1 MVNMMHDKSLVIVVA
16 VCGILAA
23 AIVGYTLFNNE
34 QPGEASEIPG
44 MLVLSS
50 PGEVQSYLSQN
61 EPAWDKSPVMMVED
75 GLRGGAV
82 YEAAGTGAPVPAP
95 MSTKGLADSINSAD
109 GADYSTTNIQVA
121 GVDEPDFIKNDGKYL
136 YIIDNG
142 DLVIVDA
149 YPAGK
154 AAVLS
159 RTPIEGAPSE
169 LFLENNR
176 IAVFTRVHEN
186 VYHTPGGSAV
196 PVPYG
201 RGLTRVL
208 VYDIRDRSSPEL
220 LRSLS
225 VSGQYYDGRMIGTT
239 AYLITSESVSCR
251 DSPVPMPL
259 VMDRADVVFAPPV
272 HAPEVAPY
280 WSYVYH
286 TAMSFDIRDGE
297 PLDAESFLLG
307 YDTTLYAS
315 TENMFLAYTKGA
327 DYEPVRS
334 SWTQVDGRPTEET
347 ILHRFSLDGGEITY
361 KATGDVPGALL
372 NQFSLDE
379 YLGNLRVATTFG
391 TAGPAGWTTYNNVYV
406 LGADLELKGKLERL
420 AAGERIYSTRFVGDR
435 LYMVTFKQMDPFFV
449 IDLAD
454 PATPAVLGELKI
466 PGYSDYLHPYDATHI
481 IGIGKETEV
490 SQWGGVTAQGLK
502 LALFDVADVNNPRQL
517 DKVEIGMA
525 GTDSEA
531 LRDHR
536 AFLFDYA
543 RHLLVIPVSEVV
555 KVPVYKNGYASY
567 TTDYREGAYA
577 FTVTPENGFILR
589 GRVNQGD
596 PGDEKVGYGWYRDA
610 VRRSLFIEDALYTIS
625 PSRIVISDLNDPNE
639 RIGIIPLGRS
649 MYPDTY
655 GGGYYPLPG

>member
-1 MVNMMHDKSLVIVVA
+1 MHNNPLVIVVA
-16 VCGILAA
+16 VCGILVA
-23 AIVGYTLFNNE
+23 AIIGYSMYTTE
-34 QPGEASEIPG
+34 QPGEPSDIPG
-44 MLVLSS
+44 MLLLSS
-50 PGEVQSYLSQN
+50 SEEVHTYLGLT
-61 EPAWDKSPVMMVED
+61 EPAWYEYPVMMVED
-75 GLRGGAV
+75 GLRGEVVYKAAV
-82 YEAAGTGAPVPAP
+82 TGAPAPVPMAT
-95 MSTKGLADSINSAD
+95 SGLADSVNSVGGSD
-109 GADYSTTNIQVA
+109 HSTTNVQVA

-136 YIIDNG
+136 YLIDNG

-154 AAVLS
+154 ATVLS
-159 RTPIEGAPSE
+159 RTPIEGTPSE

-186 VYHTPGGSAV
+186 VYVTPGGSVA

-201 RGLTRVL
+201 RELTKIQ

-220 LRSLS
+220 LRTLS
-225 VSGQYYDGRMIGTT
+225 VSGLYYDGRMIGTT
-239 AYLITSESVSCR
+239 VYLITSESVSYH

-259 VMDRADVVFAPPV
+259 VMDGADVVFAPPV
-272 HAPEVAPY
+272 HAPEVAPH
-280 WSYVYH
+280 WSYVFH

-297 PLDAESFLLG
+297 PLDAASFLLG

-315 TENMFLAYTKGA
+315 QENMFLAYTKGA
-327 DYEPVRS
+327 DYGPVRS
-334 SWTQVDGRPTEET
+334 SGTQVDGRPTEET
-347 ILHRFSLDGGEITY
+347 ILHRFSLNKGEITY

-379 YLGNLRVATTFG
+379 YQGNLRVATTFG

-406 LGADLELKGKLERL
+406 LGDDLELKGKLERL
-420 AAGERIYSTRFVGDR
+420 AAGERIYSARFVGDR

-454 PATPAVLGELKI
+454 PTAPSVLGELKI

-490 SQWGGVTAQGLK
+490 SEWGGVTAQGLK
-502 LALFDVADVNNPRQL
+502 LALFDVSDVNNPRQL

-555 KVPVYKNGYASY
+555 KVPVYTNGYASY
-567 TTDYREGAYA
+567 TTDYQEGADV
-577 FTVTPENGFILR
+577 FTVTPENGFILK
-589 GRVNQGD
+589 GRVDQGD
-596 PGDEKVGYGWYRDA
+596 PGDEKAGYGWYRDA
-610 VRRSLFIEDALYTIS
+610 VRRSIFIEDALYTVS
-625 PSRIVISDLNDPNE
+625 SSRIVISDLNDPDQ
-639 RIGIIPLGRS
+639 RIGTIPLS
-649 MYPDTY
+649 SYTYPDYY
-655 GGGYYPLPG
+655 GGGYPPLFD

>member
-1 MVNMMHDKSLVIVVA
+1 MEMHNNPLVIVVA

-23 AIVGYTLFNNE
+23 AIIGYSLYTTE
-34 QPGEASEIPG
+34 QPGEASDIPG
-44 MLVLSS
+44 MIVLSS
-50 PGEVQSYLSQN
+50 AEEVHTYLGQT
-61 EPAWDKSPVMMVED
+61 EPAWYEYPVMVVED
-75 GLRGGAV
+75 AARGEVV
-82 YEAAGTGAPVPAP
+82 YEAAGTGAPAPVPMA
-95 MSTKGLADSINSAD
+95 TKGLADSINSAD
-109 GADYSTTNIQVA
+109 GADYSTTNVQVA

-136 YIIDNG
+136 YLIDSD

-149 YPAGK
+149 YPAEK
-154 AAVLS
+154 ASVLS
-159 RTPIEGAPSE
+159 RTPTEGTPSE

-186 VYHTPGGSAV
+186 VYYTPEGSAV

-201 RGLTRVL
+201 RELTRVQ

-220 LRSLS
+220 LRTLS

-239 AYLITSESVSCR
+239 VYLITGESVSYH

-259 VMDRADVVFAPPV
+259 VMEGADVVFAPPV
-272 HAPEVAPY
+272 HAPEVPPH

-315 TENMFLAYTKGA
+315 QGNMFLAYTKGI
-327 DYEPVRS
+327 DYGPVRS
-334 SWTQVDGRPTEET
+334 SGTQVDGSPTEET
-347 ILHRFSLDGGEITY
+347 IIHRFSLDRGEIAY

-379 YLGNLRVATTFG
+379 YQGNLRVATTYG
-391 TAGPAGWTTYNNVYV
+391 IAHPSGWTTYNNVYV
-406 LGADLELKGKLERL
+406 LGADLEQKGKLERL

-454 PATPAVLGELKI
+454 PTTPAVLGELKI

-490 SQWGGVTAQGLK
+490 SEWGGVTTQGLK

-555 KVPVYKNGYASY
+555 QVPVYKNGYASY
-567 TTDYREGAYA
+567 TTDYREGAYV
-577 FTVTPENGFILR
+577 FTVTPENGFILK

-596 PGDEKVGYGWYRDA
+596 GSDEKAGYGWYRDA
-610 VRRSLFIEDALYTIS
+610 VRRSIFIEDALYTIS
-625 PSRIVISDLNDPNE
+625 PSRIVMSDLNEPDQ
-639 RIGIIPLGRS
+639 RIGTIPLS
-649 MYPDTY
+649 SYTYPDYY
-655 GGGYYPLPG
+655 GGGYPPLFD

>member
-1 MVNMMHDKSLVIVVA
+1 MHNNPLVIVVA

-23 AIVGYTLFNNE
+23 AIIGYSIYDAE
-34 QPGEASEIPG
+34 QPGEPSDIPD

-50 PGEVQSYLSQN
+50 AEEVHTYLGQT
-61 EPAWDKSPVMMVED
+61 EPAWYEYQVMMVED
-75 GLRGGAV
+75 GFRGEVV
-82 YEAAGTGAPVPAP
+82 YEAAGTGAPSPVPMA
-95 MSTKGLADSINSAD
+95 TKGLADSINAA
-109 GADYSTTNIQVA
+109 GGTGYSTTNVQVA
-121 GVDEPDFIKNDGKYL
+121 GVDEPDFLKNDGKYL
-136 YIIDNG
+136 YLIDSG

-149 YPAGK
+149 YPAEK

-159 RTPIEGAPSE
+159 RTPIEGTPSE

-186 VYHTPGGSAV
+186 VYSTPEGSAV

-201 RGLTRVL
+201 RELTKIQ
-208 VYDIRDRSSPEL
+208 VYDIRDRTSPDL
-220 LRSLS
+220 IRTLS

-239 AYLITSESVSCR
+239 VYLITSESISYH

-259 VMDRADVVFAPPV
+259 VMDGADVVFAPPV

-286 TAMSFDIRDGE
+286 TATSFDIRDGE

-315 TENMFLAYTKGA
+315 TENMYLAYTKAA
-327 DYEPVRS
+327 DYGPVRS
-334 SWTQVDGRPTEET
+334 SGTQVNGIPTEET
-347 ILHRFSLDGGEITY
+347 ILHRFSLDRGVISY
-361 KATGDVPGALL
+361 KATGDVPGRLL

-391 TAGPAGWTTYNNVYV
+391 TAGPSGWTQYNNVYV
-406 LGADLELKGKLERL
+406 LDADLEQKGKLERL

-454 PATPAVLGELKI
+454 PTTPAVLGELKI

-490 SQWGGVTAQGLK
+490 SEWGGVTAQGLK

-536 AFLFDYA
+536 AFLFDYV

-555 KVPVYKNGYASY
+555 RVPVYKSGYASY
-567 TTDYREGAYA
+567 TTDYWEGAYV
-577 FTVTPENGFILR
+577 FTVTPENGFILK

-596 PGDEKVGYGWYRDA
+596 AGDEKAGYGWYRDA
-610 VRRSLFIEDALYTIS
+610 VRRSLFIEDALYTVS
-625 PSRIVISDLNDPNE
+625 PSRIVISDLTTPDE
-639 RIGIIPLGRS
+639 RIGTIPLGLS
-649 MYPDTY
+649 MHPDTY
-655 GGGYYPLPG
+655 GDGYYLLPE